1 MCLLVRD
8 LIVGTC
14 ECGLIWKKITDTHS
28 DRYWQYWVEMTLR
41 LHREVLNPIRSV
53 LIGARTEDTGL
64 CVDCGSHKARNARG
78 HKKWQEVR
86 NDSPPEPS
94 KEHGSANTLIFTS
107 GLQNY

>member
-1 MCLLVRD
+1 
-8 LIVGTC
+8 
-14 ECGLIWKKITDTHS
+14 
-28 DRYWQYWVEMTLR
+28 MTLG

-53 LIGARTEDTGL
+53 LIGARTEDTEDRGL
-64 CVDCGSHKARNARG
+64 CVECGSHKARNAQG
-78 HKKWQEVR
+78 HKKWEEVR